1 MPFVW
6 RENKHSLHSFVYLSV
21 RREQLQLFHQTS
33 SKQDT
38 CLKNQNWTR
47 RCETK
52 KLYERMAISHPPFRP
67 FSHRDFH
74 SKRLIPPKV
83 LYLPCVRDKSENL
96 KQQNPNGEFSKWW
109 RCQERFQGHPL
120 SDGPSPVRHAIAHLF
135 CRLPALATCGEQRA
149 AILIFVIHIYNRK
162 DDLDLTSSGQ
172 SQWLTGCKRLWTV
185 FLDRPVLNQMAAEM
199 EKCCQLQALSPMHRS
214 CSFRHC
220 FSSIWF
226 LFMNVLK

>member
-21 RREQLQLFHQTS
+21 RREQLQLLHQTS

-83 LYLPCVRDKSENL
+83 LYLTCVRDKSENL

-135 CRLPALATCGEQRA
+135 CRLPALATWRDTYGSEQAQQR
-149 AILIFVIHIYNRK
+149 
-162 DDLDLTSSGQ
+162 T
-172 SQWLTGCKRLWTV
+172 
-185 FLDRPVLNQMAAEM
+185 P
-199 EKCCQLQALSPMHRS
+199 
-214 CSFRHC
+214 
-220 FSSIWF
+220 SSIMAELMISFNWSMK
-226 LFMNVLK
+226 LMVVLDNSFIVSCVPSFKILLESQAFQR

>member
-1 MPFVW
+1 MREWLFLIHPFDPFPTVIFILKDSFPQKFYIYPVW
-6 RENKHSLHSFVYLSV
+6 ETRVKIWNNKIQMVNF
-21 RREQLQLFHQTS
+21 
-33 SKQDT
+33 
-38 CLKNQNWTR
+38 QNGDDA
-47 RCETK
+47 K
-52 KLYERMAISHPPFRP
+52 
-67 FSHRDFH
+67 RDFKAILCLTALH
-74 SKRLIPPKV
+74 LCAMPSRIFFV
-83 LYLPCVRDKSENL
+83 V
-96 KQQNPNGEFSKWW
+96 
-109 RCQERFQGHPL
+109 FQL
-120 SDGPSPVRHAIAHLF
+120 WQPV
-135 CRLPALATCGEQRA
+135 GNQRA